1 MVDSD
6 VVRKQIIHQ
15 VELVQKHLNTKDVNK
30 IFEFVK
36 THIIYPGSILDKPM
50 ADINRFGDHFIIDAI
65 NKIVKK
71 WFIGVILLKF
81 FLMLF

>member
-1 MVDSD
+1 
-6 VVRKQIIHQ
+6 
-15 VELVQKHLNTKDVNK
+15 
-30 IFEFVK
+30 
-36 THIIYPGSILDKPM
+36 M